1 MAQHVEKAHSSGR
14 IRFGSCTHVG
24 CVRDHNEDS
33 LLASAPLFAVADG
46 MGGHEGGEIASEIA
60 VQTLRQHAPRTPDAQ
75 ALGSVIED
83 ANLEIIK
90 AAQDGRGREGMGTTM
105 TAAILKDTRLVIGQV
120 GDSRAYLLSQGTLHQ
135 LTRDHSLMADMID
148 SGQITPEEARVHPN
162 RSVITRALGSSLY
175 TQPDLYELNV
185 QDNDR
190 LLLCSDGLSSVVDR
204 SDIERTLTRYD
215 DPQICAEQLIQAALD
230 AGGPDNITAIVIDI
244 GSDSARHDRAQKKSR
259 RTAIIVFLAFI
270 LVLAGAGFG
279 VYAWIDNSAY
289 LADNE
294 GKVAIYKGVN
304 GELFG
309 HRFDQL
315 ERVTTINT
323 QDLAPGVAA
332 RLSGEGIKVN
342 GLNAAEELVATYEK
356 EIENKK
362 NNVVS
367 SGTQSSSDNSSAAS
381 SDAEDAS

>member
-1 MAQHVEKAHSSGR
+1 MAQHIERTRPSDR
-14 IRFGSCTHVG
+14 LRFGSCTHVG

-60 VQTLRQHAPRTPDAQ
+60 VQILRQQAPRTPDAQ
-75 ALGSVIED
+75 ALGAAIET
-83 ANLEIIK
+83 ANYEIIK

-105 TAAILKDTRLVIGQV
+105 TAAILKDTRLIIGQV
-120 GDSRAYLLSQGTLHQ
+120 GDSRAYLFSKGTLHQ
-135 LTRDHSLMADMID
+135 LTRDHSLMADMIE

-185 QDNDR
+185 QDDDR
-190 LLLCSDGLSSVVDR
+190 LLLCSDGLSSVVEA
-204 SDIERTLTRYD
+204 SVIERTLTRYD
-215 DPQICAEQLIQAALD
+215 DPQICADQLIQAALD
-230 AGGPDNITAIVIDI
+230 AGGPDNITAIVIDV
-244 GSDSARHDRAQKKSR
+244 GADVSRHECAQKKSR
-259 RTAIIVFLAFI
+259 RTALIVFIAFL
-270 LVLAGAGFG
+270 LVIAGAAFG
-279 VYAWIDNSAY
+279 VSAWIDNSAY

-315 ERVTTINT
+315 ERVTSVSTE
-323 QDLAPGVAA
+323 DLAPGVAA
-332 RLSGEGIKVN
+332 RLSGEGIRVSS
-342 GLNAAEELVATYEK
+342 LEAAEELVATYEK

-362 NNVVS
+362 HNVVS
-367 SGTQSSSDNSSAAS
+367 SGTSASAESSGASSSDAK
-381 SDAEDAS
+381 DAS

>member
-1 MAQHVEKAHSSGR
+1 MAQHIERSHSSER
-14 IRFGSCTHVG
+14 IRFGSATHVG

-60 VQTLRQHAPRTPDAQ
+60 IQMLRQHAPRTPDAQ

-148 SGQITPEEARVHPN
+148 LGQITPEEARFHPN

-185 QDNDR
+185 QDDDR
-190 LLLCSDGLSSVVDR
+190 LLLCSDGLSSVVEQ
-204 SDIERTLTRYD
+204 SVIERTLSRYD
-215 DPQICAEQLIQAALD
+215 DPQICADQLIQAAID
-230 AGGPDNITAIVIDI
+230 AGGPDNITAIVVDI
-244 GSDSARHDRAQKKSR
+244 GSNSAHQQQAQKKSR
-259 RTAIIVFLAFI
+259 RTAIIVFLAFV

-279 VYAWIDNSAY
+279 VHAWIENSAY
-289 LADNE
+289 LADLD

-304 GELFG
+304 GELLG
-309 HRFDQL
+309 HRFDHL
-315 ERVTTINT
+315 ERVTSVSTH
-323 QDLAPGVAA
+323 DLAPGVAA
-332 RLSGEGIKVN
+332 RLSNEGIKVS
-342 GLNAAEELVATYEK
+342 GIDAAEELVATYEK

-362 NNVVS
+362 HNVVS
-367 SGTQSSSDNSSAAS
+367 SGTSGSSEDSASASSSAG
-381 SDAEDAS
+381 DAS

>member
-1 MAQHVEKAHSSGR
+1 MTQHIERTHSSSR

-60 VQTLRQHAPRTPDAQ
+60 IQMLRQHAPRTPDAQ
-75 ALGSVIED
+75 ALGAVIED
-83 ANLEIIK
+83 ANMEIIK

-105 TAAILKDTRLVIGQV
+105 TAAILKDTRLVIAQV
-120 GDSRAYLLSQGTLHQ
+120 GDSRAYLFSQGTLHK

-148 SGQITPEEARVHPN
+148 SGQITPEEARIHPN

-190 LLLCSDGLSSVVDR
+190 LLLCSDGLSSVVER
-204 SDIERTLTRYD
+204 SAIEQALARYD
-215 DPQICAEQLIQAALD
+215 DPQICAEQLIQEALD

-244 GSDSARHDRAQKKSR
+244 GSDSSHHDRARKKSR

-279 VYAWIDNSAY
+279 VFAWIDNSAY

-309 HRFDQL
+309 HRFDHL
-315 ERVTTINT
+315 ERVTAINT
-323 QDLAPGVAA
+323 HDLAPGVAA

-342 GLNAAEELVATYEK
+342 GLDAAEDLVATYEK
-356 EIENKK
+356 EIESKK

-367 SGTQSSSDNSSAAS
+367 SGTQTSSENSSVAS
-381 SDAEDAS
+381 SVAEDAS